1 MFVDVTFFESVSY
14 FSTQVPV
21 TVSETVPLLPYVP
34 LSAPADADFLPVP
47 PAETT
52 NPTASKPVRNFR
64 YVYTHRPKVPSS
76 KPVLVNPS
84 PVDCPS
90 SPPSASP
97 FDLDTLIVLQ
107 KGKWPCTDHIIS
119 NFVSYD
125 LNPTF

>member
-1 MFVDVTFFESVSY
+1 MSADVTFFESVLY

-21 TVSETVPLLPYVP
+21 TISETVPPSMSVP
-34 LSAPADADFLPVP
+34 LSTPTD
-47 PAETT
+47 
-52 NPTASKPVRNFR
+52 TASLLVSPAKTTDPLASKLVRDFR
-64 YVYTHRPKVPSS
+64 YVYTHRPKVPSF
-76 KPVLVNPS
+76 KPVLANPS

-97 FDLDTLIVLQ
+97 FDLDTLIALQ